1 MAAKREWIDGIA
13 SGHQAVFLSFYNRI
27 SVSFLK
33 FIYFRAGGDMELA
46 EEVFQEALTRLVH
59 GRESLRRLQDDD
71 MLFPWLCGV
80 ARRILADRF
89 RERSGRKVLSLES
102 LDVVIQEA
110 ILHAETRLVSDEEAG
125 HPQMKQLIGMVMSA
139 LHPTHAETL
148 KAKYC
153 DGLSVEEIAGK
164 FGETVKAIE
173 GRLYRAREA
182 FRSVFQQVRRELET
196 SGGY

>member
-1 MAAKREWIDGIA
+1 VAAKRDWIDGISA
-13 SGHQAVFLSFYNRI
+13 GRQDVFLSFYERI

-33 FIYFRAGGDMELA
+33 FIYFRANGDMELA
-46 EEVFQEALTRLVH
+46 EEVFQEALTRLVR

-102 LDVVIQEA
+102 LDAVIQEA
-110 ILHAETRLVSDEEAG
+110 ILHAESRLVSDEEAD
-125 HPQMKQLIGMVMSA
+125 HPQMRQLIGMVMSA

-153 DGLSVEEIAGK
+153 DGLSVEEIARK
-164 FGETVKAIE
+164 FGETVKAID

-196 SGGY
+196 RGGA